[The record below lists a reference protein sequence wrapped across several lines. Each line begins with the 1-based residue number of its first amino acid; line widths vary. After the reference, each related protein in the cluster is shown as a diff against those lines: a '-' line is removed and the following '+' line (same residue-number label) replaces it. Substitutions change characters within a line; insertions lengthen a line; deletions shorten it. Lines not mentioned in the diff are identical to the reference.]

1 MSQINRRQFIKRL
14 SASAA
19 ALALPNVARATAR
32 GGLVLQGAPKSVL
45 ILGGGLAGLAA
56 AYELKKAG
64 HTVTV
69 LEARKQPG
77 GRVRTLREFDDGL
90 YAEAGPIAFPQ
101 NHAFTSGYAEE
112 FGLPIRLALRLGLES
127 VAHIR
132 GQYFRIGAN
141 TGPIPLDLTP
151 SERQVGI
158 NGLAPL
164 YLAEYMR
171 EVGNPRRGNWPSDT
185 LRALDSL
192 SLKALLQQQ
201 GASDAAIAILEA
213 SQLGILGFGFDTVSA
228 MDGVVTEA
236 IASGAPFYEFVN
248 GNDELAFALKKRVK
262 KQFRK
267 GAVIR
272 RIEQNEASV
281 MVVYEQDSITQTVT
295 ADYAVCT
302 LPFTVLKNLTVLPAF
317 SEEKQQAIRDL
328 KLTPVT
334 RTYLQFRRRIWEE
347 SKLDGYGITD
357 LNIQNTY
364 SPTLTQPGPR
374 GILASYTGGQR
385 ALDFGAMSE
394 SERQD
399 VVLRGMGKLFGN
411 VAKPFEHGISQVW
424 HEDEWAKGAFTYF
437 EPGQMATLLP
447 VAQRPEG
454 RIHFAGEH
462 TSAWHGWM
470 NGALESGNRT
480 AEEINAR

>member
-1 MSQINRRQFIKRL
+1 MNQINRRQFIRGL
-14 SASAA
+14 GLSAA
-19 ALALPNVARATAR
+19 ALALPNVARATRR
-32 GGLVLQGAPKSVL
+32 GGLARQGEPKRVV

-101 NHAFTSGYAEE
+101 NHDFTWGYGEE
-112 FGLPIRLALRLGLES
+112 FGLQTRLALRFGLES

-132 GQYFRIGAN
+132 GQFFRIGAN
-141 TGPIPLDLTP
+141 SGPIPLDLRP
-151 SERQVGI
+151 REREAGI
-158 NGLAPL
+158 NGLPAL
-164 YLAEYMR
+164 YLLDYMR
-171 EVGNPRRGNWPSDT
+171 EVGNPRRANWPNDS

-192 SLKALLQQQ
+192 SFRELLLRQ
-201 GASDAAIAILEA
+201 GASDDAIAILEA

-236 IASGAPFYEFVN
+236 IATGAPFYEFVN

-267 GAVIR
+267 QAVVKR
-272 RIEQNEASV
+272 LEQSDTGV
-281 MVVYEQDSITQTVT
+281 LVIYEQGGISETVT

-302 LPFTVLKNLTVLPAF
+302 LPFPVLRDLPVFPAF
-317 SEEKQQAIRDL
+317 SEEKQRAITEL

-334 RTYLQFRRRIWEE
+334 RTYLQFRRRVWEE

-364 SPTLTQPGPR
+364 SPTLTQAGTR

-385 ALDFGAMSE
+385 ALDYGEMSE
-394 SERQD
+394 TERQAA
-399 VVLRGMGKLFGN
+399 VLRGMGNLFGGLN
-411 VAKPFEHGISQVW
+411 KPFERGLSQVW
-424 HEDEWAKGAFTYF
+424 HKDEWARGAFTYF

-470 NGALESGNRT
+470 NGALESGNRA
-480 AEEINAR
+480 AEEINSL